1 MAKQQIVRAVIYAR
15 YSSSSQREES
25 IDDQLREC
33 QAYADAHNLRVTG
46 QYCDYAIS
54 GRTDERPQ
62 FRRMIEDAGHGL
74 FDAVILYKTDRFARN
89 RYDAAIYK
97 RQLKKQGIALHYAK
111 MAIPDGPEG
120 IILEALMEGMD
131 EYYSANLA
139 QNIRRGQ
146 HGSALKGKALTPA
159 PIGLRIN
166 ADHEYEP
173 DPLTAP
179 HVLHAF
185 CMIDAGHTQKDVI
198 AYLNSVGI
206 RTAKGNPITR
216 TSISTMWSNRKYI
229 GEYAYGDVV
238 LPDKIPAIIPPDL
251 FERVRQRIALNAHVK
266 GGQARAMSD
275 YILTGKLYCGH
286 CGQPMVGVCGTS
298 RSGAV
303 HRYYSC
309 SARKRQAGAC
319 DKLPERKTDLEVEIV
334 RAVCHHILSPNIL
347 PGLIDRVVS
356 LAERDRQDDPVGA
369 SLLAERKTIDTSI
382 ANILR
387 AMEQGI
393 FTSSTKGRLEELEAQ
408 RADVSVRIS
417 SHEAERPAIT
427 RDLVERFLRS
437 LCGADASS
445 DDDRHRVIETLVHS
459 VVISDAPTTPD
470 DPEHRCTV
478 KVACNLTDR
487 PAISFDLRSDVV
499 LPQSGMLH
507 QTGAGRTR
515 ILLYAGVVVF
525 DATITIPRE

>member
-1 MAKQQIVRAVIYAR
+1 MAKSATRAVIYAR

-25 IDDQLREC
+25 IEDQLREC
-33 QAYADAHNLRVTG
+33 QAYADANKLRVTG

-54 GRTDERPQ
+54 GRTDDRPQ
-62 FRRMIEDAGHGL
+62 FQRMIADAEKGL

-97 RQLKKQGIALHYAK
+97 RQLKKQGVTLHYAK
-111 MAIPDGPEG
+111 MSIPDSPEG

-179 HVLHAF
+179 HVLHAYE
-185 CMIDAGHTQKDVI
+185 MIDSGRTQKDVI
-198 AYLNSVGI
+198 AYLNAVGVH
-206 RTAKGNPITR
+206 TAKGNPLTR
-216 TSISTMWSNRKYI
+216 TSIAPMWRNRKYI
-229 GEYAYGDVV
+229 GEYSYGDVTI
-238 LPDKIPAIIPPDL
+238 PDKIPAIVPVDL
-251 FERVRQRIALNAHVK
+251 FQRVQQRIALNVHTK
-266 GGQARAMSD
+266 GGTARAMSD

-286 CGQPMVGVCGTS
+286 CGQPMVGVSGTS
-298 RSGAV
+298 STGTI

-309 SARKRQAGAC
+309 AARKRKSGTC

-334 RAVCHHILSPNIL
+334 RAVCRHILSPEVL
-347 PGLIDRVVS
+347 GGLIDRVVAV
-356 LAERDRQDDPVGA
+356 AERERQDDPVGA
-369 SLLAERKTIDTSI
+369 SLVAERKTIDTSI
-382 ANILR
+382 SNIIR

-408 RADVSVRIS
+408 RADVSARIAT
-417 SHEAERPAIT
+417 HEAERPHIT
-427 RDLVERFLRS
+427 RDHVERFLRS

-445 DDDRHRVIETLVHS
+445 EDDRRAIIETLVHS
-459 VVISDAPTTPD
+459 VIVSDAPTTPD

-478 KVACNLTDR
+478 KIACNLTDR
-487 PAISFDLRSDVV
+487 PVVSFDLRAADVR
-499 LPQSGMLH
+499 PQAGMLH
-507 QTGAGRTR
+507 HTGAGRTH

-525 DATITIPRE
+525 AATIKIPRD

>member
-1 MAKQQIVRAVIYAR
+1 MAKQAVRAVIYAR

-25 IDDQLREC
+25 IEDQLREC
-33 QAYADAHNLRVTG
+33 QAYADSNKMRVTG

-62 FRRMIEDAGHGL
+62 FQRMISDAEKGL

-97 RQLKKQGIALHYAK
+97 RQLKKHGVSLHYAK
-111 MAIPDGPEG
+111 MSIPDSPEG

-185 CMIDAGHTQKDVI
+185 EMIDGGHTQKDVI
-198 AYLNSVGI
+198 AYLNSVGV
-206 RTAKGNPITR
+206 RTAKGNPLTR
-216 TSISTMWSNRKYI
+216 TSITPMWHNRKYI
-229 GEYAYGDVV
+229 GEYAYADVV
-238 LPDKIPAIIPPDL
+238 LPDKIPAIVPADL
-251 FERVRQRIALNAHVK
+251 FQRVQTRIALNVHTK
-266 GGQARAMSD
+266 GGTARAMSD

-286 CGQPMVGVCGTS
+286 CGQPMVGVSGTS
-298 RSGAV
+298 STGAI

-309 SARKRQAGAC
+309 AARKRKSGAC
-319 DKLPERKTDLEVEIV
+319 DKLPERKLDLEAEIV
-334 RAVCHHILSPNIL
+334 RAVCRHVLSPDIL
-347 PGLIDRVVS
+347 DSLIDRVVT
-356 LAERDRQDDPVGA
+356 LAEQDRQDDPVGA
-369 SLLAERKTIDTSI
+369 SLQAERKTIDTSI
-382 ANILR
+382 SNIIR

-393 FTSSTKGRLEELEAQ
+393 FTSSTKSRLEELESQ
-408 RADVSVRIS
+408 RADVAARIS
-417 SHEAERPAIT
+417 AHEAERPTIT
-427 RDLVERFLRS
+427 RHLVDQFLRG
-437 LCGADASS
+437 LCGVDASS
-445 DDDRHRVIETLVHS
+445 ESDRRQVIEVLVHS
-459 VVISDAPTTPD
+459 VVISDTPTTPD
-470 DPEHRCTV
+470 DPDHHCNV
-478 KVACNLTDR
+478 KIACNLTDR
-487 PAISFDLRSDVV
+487 PVISFDLRAADVR
-499 LPQSGMLH
+499 PQADLLH
-507 QTGAGRTR
+507 QIGAGRTT
-515 ILLYAGVVVF
+515 ILLHAGVVVF
-525 DATITIPRE
+525 TVTIKIPRD

>member
-1 MAKQQIVRAVIYAR
+1 MAKSAVRAVIYAR

-25 IDDQLREC
+25 IEDQLREC
-33 QAYADAHNLRVTG
+33 QAYADAHKLRVTG

-62 FRRMIEDAGHGL
+62 FRRMIEDAGQGL

-111 MAIPDGPEG
+111 MSIPDGPEG

-179 HVLHAF
+179 HVLHAYE
-185 CMIDAGHTQKDVI
+185 MIDSGRTQKDVI
-198 AYLNSVGI
+198 AYLNSVGV
-206 RTAKGNPITR
+206 RTSRGNVLTR
-216 TSISTMWSNRKYI
+216 TSVAPMWRNRKYI

-238 LPDKIPAIIPPDL
+238 LPDKIPAIVPVDL
-251 FERVRQRIALNAHVK
+251 FQRVQSRIALNVHVK

-286 CGQPMVGVCGTS
+286 CGQPMVGVSGTS
-298 RSGAV
+298 STGAI

-309 SARKRQAGAC
+309 AARKRKSGTC

-334 RAVCHHILSPNIL
+334 RTVCRHILAPDVL
-347 PGLIDRVVS
+347 PGLIDRVV
-356 LAERDRQDDPVGA
+356 AMAAQDRADDPVGA
-369 SLLAERKTIDTSI
+369 SLIAERKTIDTSI
-382 ANILR
+382 SNIIR

-408 RADVSVRIS
+408 RADVSSRIS
-417 SHEAERPAIT
+417 AHEAERPEIT
-427 RDLVERFLRS
+427 RPVVERFLRA
-437 LCGADASS
+437 LCGADASNE
-445 DDDRHRVIETLVHS
+445 DDRRNIIETLVHS
-459 VVISDAPTTPD
+459 VVVTDAPTTPD
-470 DPEHRCTV
+470 DPEHHCAV
-478 KVACNLTDR
+478 KIACNLTDR
-487 PAISFDLRSDVV
+487 PVITFDLRAADVR
-499 LPQSGMLH
+499 LRAGMLH
-507 QTGAGRTR
+507 HTGAGRTH
-515 ILLYAGVVVF
+515 ILLHAGVVVF
-525 DATITIPRE
+525 TATIKIPRD